1 MNSEETL
8 DLARKRIAFLE
19 GQVAD
24 ADARYD
30 KMAREA
36 YTYRN
41 ETKRLDY
48 AIRDHR
54 YTVLHNPGKHDI
66 IANANEI
73 LWSKLND

>member
-1 MNSEETL
+1 MA
-8 DLARKRIAFLE
+8 LARKHIAFLE

-24 ADARYD
+24 AEARYD

-36 YTYRN
+36 YDYRN
-41 ETKRLDY
+41 SSKRLEY

-66 IANANEI
+66 IGHANET
-73 LWSKLND
+73 LWSRLND